1 MDLLYSRYASPFE
14 FMERYIR
21 QGRFGEFVSEI
32 VYMAFQRKKEE
43 AEKRNDD
50 RMWSLYIHSM
60 SNRTFEEWKKELETK
75 QEPKNYSMTNEE
87 IGKVKQQA
95 KGILEKIS
103 PV

>member
-14 FMERYIR
+14 FMGLYIM

-32 VYMAFQRKKEE
+32 AYMDFKRKKEE

-50 RMWSLYIHSM
+50 RLWSLYIRSM
-60 SNRTFEEWKKELETK
+60 SDKTFEEWKEGLKTSKVPE
-75 QEPKNYSMTNEE
+75 NYSMSNEE

-95 KGILEKIS
+95 KGILERIS